1 MTCLFNH
8 WGITVV
14 VLAVH
19 NFMATQ
25 IKAAVLLIGDELLS
39 GRTRDINL
47 QNIAQQVA
55 KNGIDVAEAR
65 IIADVPTLIAQH
77 VNQLR
82 QQYDLVF
89 TSGGIGP
96 THDDRTMDAVAMAFE
111 TVADID
117 PEADQRLREYYAG
130 EGREYTEARRRMA
143 RLPKGAA
150 LIDNPVSVAPGAHI
164 GNVYVL
170 PGVPKI
176 LLAMVEGLLSQLP
189 TSDRVIHREFMV
201 RTPESDLAS
210 LMTQMHDLDDAV
222 SVGSYPGMDD
232 EGYFTRVVV
241 RSRAKHLVDQAVK
254 LLGDALGEL
263 NELS

>member
-65 IIADVPTLIAQH
+65 IIADVPALIAQH

-111 TVADID
+111 TVAEID

-143 RLPKGAA
+143 RLPVWR
-150 LIDNPVSVAPGAHI
+150 P
-164 GNVYVL
+164 
-170 PGVPKI
+170 
-176 LLAMVEGLLSQLP
+176 
-189 TSDRVIHREFMV
+189 V
-201 RTPESDLAS
+201 RTSAMSMCS
-210 LMTQMHDLDDAV
+210 LVCPKFYWLWSKGCCRTCQPPI
-222 SVGSYPGMDD
+222 G
-232 EGYFTRVVV
+232 
-241 RSRAKHLVDQAVK
+241 
-254 LLGDALGEL
+254 
-263 NELS
+263 